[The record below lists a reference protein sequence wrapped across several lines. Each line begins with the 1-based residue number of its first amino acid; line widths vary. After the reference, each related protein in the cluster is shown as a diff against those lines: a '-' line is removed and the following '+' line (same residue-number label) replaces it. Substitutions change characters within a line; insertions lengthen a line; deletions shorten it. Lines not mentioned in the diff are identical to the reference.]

1 MQVERQIDQMVRF
14 IRQEAEE
21 KAAEIAVAAEE
32 VSERGE
38 TALKAPPAPSPPP
51 PPPPRPSKKKKKP
64 PHSTL
69 FSLSA
74 QEFNIE
80 KLTMVDAATTSL
92 RREYERREASAAVS
106 GKVAASKA
114 VAAARLTVLRAQ
126 DGALAAAVSAA
137 GARAAGLA
145 GEDPA
150 AYEALLVDLAAQ
162 AVHALAGQAAAGG
175 GGGGGGG
182 GTASKSGA
190 PPLRL
195 RVRAQDLAAGRAAL
209 AALPARYAALY
220 GGAVAPPVSLD
231 ESDPLP
237 PGPPAGGDAAG
248 ADTTT
253 AAARGRFCAGGV
265 VASSADGRISVP
277 NTLDARLAIACEQT
291 LPAVR
296 AALFDV

>member
-1 MQVERQIDQMVRF
+1 
-14 IRQEAEE
+14 
-21 KAAEIAVAAEE
+21 
-32 VSERGE
+32 
-38 TALKAPPAPSPPP
+38 
-51 PPPPRPSKKKKKP
+51 
-64 PHSTL
+64 
-69 FSLSA
+69 
-74 QEFNIE
+74 
-80 KLTMVDAATTSL
+80 MVDAATTSL